1 METLLKELVTPIKA
15 KIEENRNTESDNK
28 RKITFVKAGERCMKQ
43 TVQSDSFLSAA
54 KDWKLSVDLKDRVR
68 IPPSVCITDMRP
80 DIIIVSAATRQMAI
94 VELTVP
100 TEERIEIAGESKRL
114 KYEKIV
120 HEGKQNG
127 WRVRCW
133 AVEVGC
139 RGFPAVSMSGFLKD
153 LGYTGRERRKIVE
166 RLGSLAE
173 SASRSLWKASHY
185 KEWGGK

>member
-1 METLLKELVTPIKA
+1 MT
-15 KIEENRNTESDNK
+15 
-28 RKITFVKAGERCMKQ
+28 
-43 TVQSDSFLSAA
+43 AA
-54 KDWKLSVDLKDRVR
+54 KDWKLSVDLRDRLR
-68 IPPSVCITDMRP
+68 IPLAVCVTDLRP
-80 DIIIVSAATRQMAI
+80 DITIASGATRQMAI

-100 TEERIEIAGESKRL
+100 TEERIEIAGETKRL

-120 HEGKQNG
+120 IEGKKNG

-153 LGYTGRERRKIVE
+153 LGYTGREKRKIVE
-166 RLGSLAE
+166 KLGSTAE